1 MLRRLTFVEDHRI
14 FVVSIGPE
22 ATHAHESF
30 YDRVAE
36 RKESMPKIVD
46 NWKVAWRNRFFR
58 DQLLLS
64 LIGFL
69 LASVLMRLFLSYI
82 ETRNGIS
89 LPDPLLPLFAPT
101 DLKWITF
108 SCIYSAMILGFVAL
122 AIYPFSL
129 LLAIRSIFVM
139 ILLRITFLFLLP
151 LDPPPGCIPL
161 VDPFIRMPA
170 IFPPTS
176 RDLFFSWQTAVMAL
190 FGFCARWR
198 DMRILFFSA
207 AALVSILFLLQH
219 VHYTIDLVAA
229 PCFAYLAF
237 GIAKGNTLHEV
248 SGTPSNNRI

>member
-1 MLRRLTFVEDHRI
+1 M
-14 FVVSIGPE
+14 
-22 ATHAHESF
+22 A
-30 YDRVAE
+30 
-36 RKESMPKIVD
+36 KIVD
-46 NWKVAWRNRFFR
+46 NWSVAWRNRFFR

-69 LASVLMRLFLSYI
+69 LASVLMRLFLSYV
-82 ETRNGIS
+82 ETRSGIS
-89 LPDPLLPLFAPT
+89 LPDPLLPLFSPT
-101 DLKWITF
+101 DLRWITF

-139 ILLRITFLFLLP
+139 IILRITFLFLLP

-161 VDPFIRMPA
+161 IDPFIRMPA
-170 IFPPTS
+170 VFPPTS
-176 RDLFFSWQTAVMAL
+176 RDLFFSWQTALMAL

-219 VHYTIDLVAA
+219 VHYTIDVVAA

-248 SGTPSNNRI
+248 SGAPSNNRV